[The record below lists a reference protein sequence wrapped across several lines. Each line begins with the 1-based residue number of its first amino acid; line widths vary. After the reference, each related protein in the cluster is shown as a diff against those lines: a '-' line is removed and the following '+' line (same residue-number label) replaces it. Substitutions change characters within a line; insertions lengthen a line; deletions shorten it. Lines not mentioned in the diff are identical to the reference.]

1 MINGVEKKKTQHNFV
16 FIVLNF
22 SLTFVFFFCEISDNY
37 ISLRSQTGMLPLFL
51 NRECFSCFIP
61 SSDFQLS
68 SLRKQLERFP
78 SQRAQLF
85 VFSPHSWINNE
96 IFFCAL
102 PCLSLSSFQSGQLN
116 KYAYLVYVNQP
127 YRCLFNTQ
135 RQPKSKPHLLHSLLP
150 LWLYTALEG
159 PLSKCQP
166 QQCESTVQH
175 HTGFS

>member
-68 SLRKQLERFP
+68 SFRSSWKGFHHRGHNYLCFLPIPELIMRFFSVHCLVLACP
-78 SQRAQLF
+78 PFSQD
-85 VFSPHSWINNE
+85 S
-96 IFFCAL
+96 
-102 PCLSLSSFQSGQLN
+102 
-116 KYAYLVYVNQP
+116 
-127 YRCLFNTQ
+127 
-135 RQPKSKPHLLHSLLP
+135 
-150 LWLYTALEG
+150 
-159 PLSKCQP
+159 
-166 QQCESTVQH
+166 
-175 HTGFS
+175 